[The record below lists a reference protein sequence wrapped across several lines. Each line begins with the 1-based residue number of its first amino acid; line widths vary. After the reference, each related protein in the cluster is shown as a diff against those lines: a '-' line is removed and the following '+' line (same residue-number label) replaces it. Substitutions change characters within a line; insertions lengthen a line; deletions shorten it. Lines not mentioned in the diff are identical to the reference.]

1 MNREHPRGNLKT
13 QKPKLPKIH
22 CNQCRRK
29 TDHRLLKTVEG
40 DSGSEQYED
49 DFSISWTTTFD
60 MLQCCGCLDVVLR
73 RTGDSSEDEFSDVR
87 YFPPR
92 ISRHSPKWAHD
103 LPGDLKLVLD
113 EVYRALDADNY
124 RLPMM
129 GARTLVDMV
138 MVEKVGDVGGFAE
151 KLKQLEN
158 AGFVSSRNRQVLEAA
173 LDAGSAVAHRGYSA
187 GPREV
192 DIVMDIVENLLQTVY
207 VLHDAARKLTRSI
220 PPRPKRKP

>member
-1 MNREHPRGNLKT
+1 
-13 QKPKLPKIH
+13 
-22 CNQCRRK
+22 
-29 TDHRLLKTVEG
+29 
-40 DSGSEQYED
+40 
-49 DFSISWTTTFD
+49 
-60 MLQCCGCLDVVLR
+60 
-73 RTGDSSEDEFSDVR
+73 
-87 YFPPR
+87 
-92 ISRHSPKWAHD
+92 
-103 LPGDLKLVLD
+103 
-113 EVYRALDADNY
+113 
-124 RLPMM
+124 MM